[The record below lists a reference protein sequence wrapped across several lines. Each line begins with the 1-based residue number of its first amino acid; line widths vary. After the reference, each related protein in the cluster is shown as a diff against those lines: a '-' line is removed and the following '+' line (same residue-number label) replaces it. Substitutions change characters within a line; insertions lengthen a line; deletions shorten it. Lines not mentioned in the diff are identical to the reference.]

1 MSERFYLLGADVS
14 GSPTPR
20 MVNAAFEAMGID
32 AVYSSLNVATDALAS
47 TFSKLKELEAKGL
60 NVTMPHKSSIISLL
74 DSVDATS
81 TKIGAVN
88 TVAKVGDLYLGHNTD
103 VEGITGPLR
112 ARGVSTFGRAVVVG
126 TGGAA
131 RAFCAAMA
139 EMGCRR
145 VTVLTRDVVRARS
158 FVSDMAAAFP
168 NLGLDTALL
177 GDPVAFDADLV
188 FNASPMGSDSVPS
201 SKSVVALVR
210 PDQVV
215 FDAVYFPVETELIRM
230 AEGAGARTI
239 RGYEM
244 LLGQAIGAV
253 RIWTGRSPPSE
264 VMSRALVTT
273 LEARAR

>member
-1 MSERFYLLGADVS
+1 MPEQFFLLGADVS

-32 AVYSSLNVATDALAS
+32 ATYSSLNVAPDALAS
-47 TFSKLKELEAKGL
+47 AFSKLKEREAKGL
-60 NVTMPHKSSIISLL
+60 NVTMPHKSSIIGLL

-81 TKIGAVN
+81 AKIGAVN

-112 ARGVSTFGRAVVVG
+112 ARGLSTFGRAVVVG

-145 VTVLTRDVVRARS
+145 VTAFTRDIVRARS
-158 FVSDMAAAFP
+158 FVSDVAAAFP
-168 NLGLDTALL
+168 DLGLDVAVL
-177 GDPVAFDADLV
+177 GDPLRFDADLV
-188 FNASPMGSDSVPS
+188 FNASPMGSEGAPT

-210 PDQVV
+210 SDQVV
-215 FDAVYFPVETELIRM
+215 FDAVYFPVETELIRA

-244 LLGQAIGAV
+244 LLGQAISAV

-264 VMSRALVTT
+264 LMSRALASI